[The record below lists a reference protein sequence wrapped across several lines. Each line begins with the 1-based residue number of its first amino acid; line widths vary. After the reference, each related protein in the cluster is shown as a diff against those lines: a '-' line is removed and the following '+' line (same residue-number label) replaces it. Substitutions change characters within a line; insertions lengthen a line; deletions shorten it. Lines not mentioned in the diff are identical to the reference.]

1 MARQSKIK
9 AEDALAAE
17 LAANDRKE
25 KRKTGFDMMPIRDRG
40 YKRLSNGVTIL
51 WPTDRELEDG
61 ETITRVPDGKFVLI
75 VDGEY
80 IPFDTDEF
88 RQQLRWA

>member
-17 LAANDRKE
+17 LAANERRE
-25 KRKTGFDMMPIRDRG
+25 KRQTGFDMMPIRDRG

-51 WPTDRELEDG
+51 WPTDRKPRDG
-61 ETITRVPDGKFVLI
+61 EAITRVPDGNFVLI
-75 VDGEY
+75 VDGKG
-80 IPFDTDEF
+80 ILFDTDEF